1 MLKVFGDS
9 FSAII
14 KDHHQNQWFSIIER
28 TLNKPLLNVAKAGAT
43 NLYILHT
50 IIEQLP
56 SITSND
62 IIIITLSGQGRL
74 PIGANSRKSWFND
87 QDFFLSVDDSNKQKL
102 TFKEQKNIQWYY
114 DTQYLPEIVET
125 DRCINNIINL
135 VNFIDKNIGA
145 KVILWNLT
153 ALNNTDN
160 DSRFND
166 NVSESPS
173 TISTNLWTPLSNEG
187 KVGWVDIIYSNKL
200 NISEEDLHPNV
211 KGHLFIAKEFMS
223 TLIPKRIL

>member
-1 MLKVFGDS
+1 
-9 FSAII
+9 
-14 KDHHQNQWFSIIER
+14 
-28 TLNKPLLNVAKAGAT
+28 
-43 NLYILHT
+43 
-50 IIEQLP
+50 
-56 SITSND
+56 
-62 IIIITLSGQGRL
+62 
-74 PIGANSRKSWFND
+74 
-87 QDFFLSVDDSNKQKL
+87 LSVDDSNKQKL
-102 TFKEQKNIQWYY
+102 TFKEQKSIQWYY
-114 DTQYLPEIVET
+114 DTQYLPEIVES

-135 VNFIDKNIGA
+135 VNFIDQKIGA

-153 ALNNTDN
+153 ALNNSDI

-200 NISEEDLHPNV
+200 NISEEDLHPNI
-211 KGHLFIAKEFMS
+211 KGNLFIAKEFLS